1 MSNTE
6 DEIIE
11 TSVDMDWVTSLE
23 KKVSDTK
30 FTDRNTEPTIYR
42 VPDILRKVDHEAY
55 EPSIVSLG
63 PYHRDKPHLK
73 AMNQLKW
80 KYLKSVLQ
88 QNRSMALKDY
98 VDLIKKLE
106 KRARAAYSEEV
117 KMSSNSF
124 AEMMLLDGCFVMLT
138 VIGRDYLEESW
149 AANVV
154 VRDIFKLEN
163 QLPFFLLEKLYEY
176 AFPRGFPFRKLTFE
190 FIRKY
195 FSSNSSILGLL
206 SDNETFHHKI
216 HLCLSWIDPIKNND
230 NGNSNGDQS
239 STFGFLCNYNLVK
252 TVFVSWP
259 SKLRSFLLP
268 QVNKIRTGRD
278 ANPEED
284 LNGNGHDNG
293 NGNQSSTFGFLCN
306 YNLVKTVF
314 VSWSSKL
321 RSSLLS
327 QVNKIRTGRDANPEE
342 YRPCKGKDTEIEKSP
357 VPGLPWIPSAT
368 ICNEA
373 GIQFKRKQTA
383 KSFLDITF
391 HNGKLEIPQLRIDD
405 DTNMLFRNLI
415 AYEQCSNDSKLHVT
429 SYMVLMDHLIDTAA
443 DVQLLLQH
451 EIIISDLGDSQEI
464 ATLFNKLNT
473 NVCYSSRGF
482 YLLTVLTAMRKHLD
496 TRCNKWRARLNRD
509 YFSNPWAAISLF
521 GALALFLLTVIQTT
535 FTILG
540 YFRPPK

>member
-278 ANPEED
+278 ANPEE
-284 LNGNGHDNG
+284 
-293 NGNQSSTFGFLCN
+293 
-306 YNLVKTVF
+306 
-314 VSWSSKL
+314 
-321 RSSLLS
+321 
-327 QVNKIRTGRDANPEE
+327 